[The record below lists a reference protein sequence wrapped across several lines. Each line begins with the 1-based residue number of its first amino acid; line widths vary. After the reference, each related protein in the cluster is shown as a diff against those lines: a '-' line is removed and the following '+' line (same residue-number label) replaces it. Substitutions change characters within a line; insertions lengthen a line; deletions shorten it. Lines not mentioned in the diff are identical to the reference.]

1 MHSIEDIPIG
11 AENAITRE
19 ALARKWNTNDRT
31 AREIIA
37 KLRAEDNGDGYV
49 IVSHSNGRGYYR
61 TDNIEQIRHFFNE
74 TMNRARHTFRPLGK
88 VRRILKG
95 ANTMKTEARYPKLL
109 AWMCAN
115 GMTPA
120 KLARRARLPVTA
132 VEQLLTGDEAP
143 RKSTMTAIMRATR
156 CSYDELFGGN
166 EA

>member
-19 ALARKWNTNDRT
+19 ALARKWHTNDRT

-61 TDNIEQIRHFFNE
+61 TDNIDQIRHFFHE

-88 VRRILKG
+88 VRRILKEG
-95 ANTMKTEARYPKLL
+95 E
-109 AWMCAN
+109 
-115 GMTPA
+115 
-120 KLARRARLPVTA
+120 RL
-132 VEQLLTGDEAP
+132 
-143 RKSTMTAIMRATR
+143 
-156 CSYDELFGGN
+156 
-166 EA
+166 